1 MKGSLGSSCGEMLQ
15 KMILEN
21 QRLRQEIE
29 MLRGHGVDKREV
41 GLLQLC
47 GGMKSSVSGKV
58 AQSEKGTDVTPGVGG
73 GMLSGS
79 GQPVGAPIPY
89 GGGSELTGGGQ
100 PEAGTLFGPSG
111 QQRESVSL
119 SATTTSG
126 KVAVSDGPSYQCFQ
140 RGGWGEGEPWG
151 TQAILGGGMLGCT
164 SGDKTASVAPTA
176 WGEGKKTIGGGQ
188 QEAGSLLSSVGGGR
202 EGRYYGYGQHHGAG
216 QERQQHCGG
225 PGAAEIAAMM
235 HMVMGG
241 GQARSW

>member
-1 MKGSLGSSCGEMLQ
+1 MKDEVAMRAVRPSFLPVEGGDESGGGMELVSLLRGAGFDERGSLGSSCGEMLQ

-29 MLRGHGVDKREV
+29 MLRGHGADKREV

-47 GGMKSSVSGKV
+47 GGMRSSVSGKV

-100 PEAGTLFGPSG
+100 PEAGNLFGPSG

-119 SATTTSG
+119 SNEVATITSG
-126 KVAVSDGPSYQCFQ
+126 KVAVSSGPSYQCFQ

-151 TQAILGGGMLGCT
+151 AQAILGGGMLGCA
-164 SGDKTASVAPTA
+164 SGDKTASVALTS
-176 WGEGKKTIGGGQ
+176 WEGRKKMMGGGQ
-188 QEAGSLLSSVGGGR
+188 Q
-202 EGRYYGYGQHHGAG
+202 
-216 QERQQHCGG
+216 
-225 PGAAEIAAMM
+225 
-235 HMVMGG
+235 
-241 GQARSW
+241 